1 MSEADDLMTWYKNH
15 VEDYEAVKERLFSA
29 RQTLLYGSIK
39 HTAENL
45 RLSYLNAVFSIQT
58 GKDRHE
64 RAFTAYV
71 RGFGI
76 EEAAGMTVYP
86 NQKTQWINRTME
98 KTDWDSI
105 ARDVRRYVDT
115 DNIEALI
122 SMQSDLTGVSY
133 TKWSF
138 TLAMCGVWEVA
149 CFDSNV
155 RQFFELEGRFR
166 GSAADYLELID
177 MLQDETDISA
187 EPFIIQWA
195 IYDYQ
200 RGEHARHM
208 PFFRNIAL
216 Q

>member
-1 MSEADDLMTWYKNH
+1 MSEADDLKQWYENH
-15 VEDYEAVKERLFSA
+15 KEDYEAVRERLFSA

-39 HTAENL
+39 HAAENL

-58 GKDRHE
+58 DKDRHE

-71 RGFGI
+71 RGFGV

-86 NQKTQWINRTME
+86 NQKTDWINRTMD
-98 KTDWDSI
+98 KTDWERV
-105 ARDVRRYVDT
+105 AKEVRSAVK
-115 DNIEALI
+115 NEELEHLI
-122 SMQSDLTGVSY
+122 SMESDLTGVSH

-138 TLAMCGVWEVA
+138 TLCMCGVYELA
-149 CFDSNV
+149 CFDSNT
-155 RQFFELEGRFR
+155 RNFFDIDKRAGN
-166 GSAADYLELID
+166 SAADYMDMIN
-177 MLQDETDISA
+177 MLQNETDISA

-195 IYDYQ
+195 VYDYE

>member
-1 MSEADDLMTWYKNH
+1 MSDDLKQWYENH
-15 VEDYEAVKERLFSA
+15 KEDYEAVKERLFSA

-39 HTAENL
+39 HAAENL

-58 GKDRHE
+58 AKDRHE

-71 RGFGI
+71 RGFGV

-86 NQKTQWINRTME
+86 NQKAEWINQTMD
-98 KTDWDSI
+98 KTNWEEI
-105 ARDVRRYVDT
+105 AYRVRRYIKQEDFT
-115 DNIEALI
+115 ALLK
-122 SMQSDLTGVSY
+122 MQNDLTGVSY

-155 RQFFELEGRFR
+155 RNFFELEGRFR
-166 GSAADYLELID
+166 GSAADYLDLIG
-177 MLQDETDISA
+177 MLQNETDISA
-187 EPFIIQWA
+187 EPFVIQWA

>member
-1 MSEADDLMTWYKNH
+1 MSDDLKTWYENH
-15 VEDYEAVKERLFSA
+15 KEDYQAVKERLFSA

-39 HTAENL
+39 HAAENL

-58 GKDRHE
+58 KKERHE

-76 EEAAGMTVYP
+76 EEACGMVVYP
-86 NQKTQWINRTME
+86 NQKADWINRTM
-98 KTDWDSI
+98 KTTDWVEV
-105 ARDVRRYVDT
+105 AKEVRAYVKNDQW
-115 DNIEALI
+115 EALLG
-122 SMQSDLTGVSY
+122 MESDLVGVSH

-138 TLAMCGVWEVA
+138 TLCMCGVTELA
-149 CFDSNV
+149 CFDTNV
-155 RQFFELEGRFR
+155 RQFFGLDKRSR
-166 GSAADYLELID
+166 GSAGDYLDMIN
-177 MLQDETDISA
+177 MLQDQTDISA
-187 EPFIIQWA
+187 ESFVIQWTV
-195 IYDYQ
+195 YDYQ

>member
-1 MSEADDLMTWYKNH
+1 MSDLTTWYENH
-15 VEDYEAVKERLFSA
+15 KEDYEAVKERLFSA

-39 HTAENL
+39 HAAENL
-45 RLSYLNAVFSIQT
+45 RLSYLNSVFSIQT

-86 NQKTQWINRTME
+86 NQKADWINRTMQ
-98 KTDWDSI
+98 KTDWVQV
-105 ARDVRRYVDT
+105 AKEVRAYVKNGELQT
-115 DNIEALI
+115 LLE
-122 SMQSDLTGVSY
+122 MQNDLVGVSH

-138 TLAMCGVWEVA
+138 TLCMCGVYELA
-149 CFDSNV
+149 CFDSNT
-155 RQFFELEGRFR
+155 RNFFDIDKRAG
-166 GSAADYLELID
+166 GSAGDYLDMID
-177 MLQDETDISA
+177 MLETETDISA
-187 EPFIIQWA
+187 EPFIVQWV
-195 IYDYQ
+195 IYDYE

>member
-1 MSEADDLMTWYKNH
+1 MSEADDLKEWYQNH
-15 VEDYEAVKERLFSA
+15 KEDYEAVKERLFSA

-39 HTAENL
+39 HAAENL

-58 GKDRHE
+58 DKDRHE

-86 NQKTQWINRTME
+86 NQKTEWINRTME
-98 KTDWDSI
+98 KTSWKHI
-105 ARDVRRYVDT
+105 ARNVREYVKGGK
-115 DNIEALI
+115 IQRLLQI
-122 SMQSDLTGVSY
+122 QKDLVGVSY

-138 TLAMCGVWEVA
+138 TLAMCGVYELA
-149 CFDSNV
+149 CFDSNT
-155 RQFFELEGRFR
+155 RNFFDIDNRAGN
-166 GSAADYLELID
+166 SAADYMDMIN
-177 MLQDETDISA
+177 MLQNETDIS
-187 EPFIIQWA
+187 EPPFVIQWA
-195 IYDYQ
+195 VYDYE

>member
-1 MSEADDLMTWYKNH
+1 MSDDLQTWYKNH
-15 VEDYEAVKERLFSA
+15 AKDYRAVRERLFSA

-39 HTAENL
+39 HAAENL

-58 GKDRHE
+58 KKDRHE

-76 EEAAGMTVYP
+76 EEAAGMVVYP
-86 NQKTQWINRTME
+86 NQKTDWINRTME
-98 KTDWDSI
+98 KTEWDYI
-105 ARDVRRYVDT
+105 ARQVREYVKN
-115 DNIEALI
+115 DNLK
-122 SMQSDLTGVSY
+122 SLLKMQNDLVGVSH

-138 TLAMCGVWEVA
+138 TLAMCGVYELA
-149 CFDSNV
+149 CFDTNV
-155 RQFFELEGRFR
+155 RNFFGLEDRFR
-166 GSAADYLELID
+166 GSAGDYMDLID
-177 MLQDETDISA
+177 MLQNETDIS
-187 EPFIIQWA
+187 EPPFVIQWA

>member
-1 MSEADDLMTWYKNH
+1 MSDDLTAWYENH
-15 VEDYEAVKERLFSA
+15 AEDYQAVKERLFAA

-39 HTAENL
+39 HAAENL

-58 GKDRHE
+58 KKDRHE

-76 EEAAGMTVYP
+76 EEACGMVVYP
-86 NQKTQWINRTME
+86 NQKADWINRTM
-98 KTDWDSI
+98 KTTDWVEV
-105 ARDVRRYVDT
+105 AKEVRAYVKNDQW
-115 DNIEALI
+115 EALLG
-122 SMQSDLTGVSY
+122 MESDLVGVSH

-138 TLAMCGVWEVA
+138 TLCMCGVTELA
-149 CFDSNV
+149 CFDSNT
-155 RQFFELEGRFR
+155 RNFFDIDKRAGS
-166 GSAADYLELID
+166 SAADYLDMID
-177 MLQDETDISA
+177 MLENKTDISA

-195 IYDYQ
+195 VYDYE

-208 PFFRNIAL
+208 PFFRNIAM

>member
-1 MSEADDLMTWYKNH
+1 MSEADDLKQWYENH
-15 VEDYEAVKERLFSA
+15 KEDYEAVRERLFSA

-39 HTAENL
+39 HAAENL

-86 NQKTQWINRTME
+86 NQKTDWINKTMNQ
-98 KTDWDSI
+98 TDWEYV
-105 ARDVRRYVDT
+105 AKEVREYVK
-115 DNIEALI
+115 EGKL
-122 SMQSDLTGVSY
+122 QSLLKIQKDLTGVSH

-138 TLAMCGVWEVA
+138 TLSMCGVWEVA
-149 CFDSNV
+149 CFDTNV
-155 RQFFELEGRFR
+155 RQFFGLESRFR
-166 GSAADYLELID
+166 GSAADYLDLIG
-177 MLQDETDISA
+177 MLQNETDISA